1 MLYDTVSASSS
12 YVALGTD
19 SHRTLPETHGEDGEV
34 ISDGQGGTD
43 SAAPPS
49 TPGGYQL
56 ADGADR
62 VARRMGREQSRDYS
76 PGKRR
81 SEGRSSRL
89 SSLNMKMCTLTP
101 TPVE

>member
-1 MLYDTVSASSS
+1 MSDCGQVEWASDEDS
-12 YVALGTD
+12 VA
-19 SHRTLPETHGEDGEV
+19 EDARGLHT
-34 ISDGQGGTD
+34 IMTM
-43 SAAPPS
+43 A
-49 TPGGYQL
+49 PGGYQL